1 MKISLNN
8 IGKIKKAD
16 IEIGGIAVIA
26 GENDT
31 GKSTIAKS
39 LYSIINAF
47 YDIDKK
53 IELDKRE
60 ILQEILERVFIDI
73 LNSIKP
79 KARVLTRIKSYE
91 LYEEFKTVKNI
102 NIDNLKNIIK
112 NKILDCD
119 IELSDDVNEIIDK
132 HLKRVNQILSITDE
146 EMQNR
151 IADRQFKSE
160 FYGQINNIYSSGH
173 GQIRLYLKSKMIEI
187 DVSNNYINIRR
198 MEPII
203 SVNAIYIDS
212 SLIMDEFKKSFFS
225 YRRNFNDSN
234 HRDNLKVILYERDN
248 NISRSVVFE
257 EQFENIY
264 NMISGVV
271 LGNFEFDNKG
281 NGIYKNADDITLRME
296 NISAGLKTF
305 IIIKTLFL
313 NGTIQENGILILDE
327 PEIHLHPKLQLV
339 FAELIVLLQ
348 KEFNLHILLSTHSP
362 YFLKAI
368 EVYSKKHEMSSKC
381 RYYLTKSIDGE
392 KKSIEVED
400 VTDKTY
406 EIYKLL
412 AEPYNVLHEME
423 NKIDEA

>member
-1 MKISLNN
+1 MKISLSN

-39 LYSIINAF
+39 LYSIINTF
-47 YDIDKK
+47 YNIDKK

-60 ILQEILERVFIDI
+60 ILQEISERVFIDI

-91 LYEEFKTVKNI
+91 LYEEFRTVKNI

-119 IELSDDVNEIIDK
+119 IELSDDVDKIIDK
-132 HLKRVNQILSITDE
+132 NLKRVNQILSITDK
-146 EMQNR
+146 EMQDR
-151 IADRQFKSE
+151 IVDRQFKLE
-160 FYGQINNIYSSGH
+160 FYGEINNIYSDKH
-173 GQIRLYLKSKMIEI
+173 GEIRLDLKSKIIEI
-187 DVSNNYINIRR
+187 NANNNNINIGKI
-198 MEPII
+198 EPII
-203 SVNAIYIDS
+203 VVNAIYIDS
-212 SLIMDEFKKSFFS
+212 SLIMDEFKKSFFP
-225 YRRNFNDSN
+225 YRKNFNDSN
-234 HRDNLKVILYERDN
+234 HRDNLKAILYERDN
-248 NISRSVVFE
+248 NISRSVMIE
-257 EQFENIY
+257 GQFKNIY
-264 NMISGVV
+264 NMISRVV
-271 LGNFEFDNKG
+271 LGNFEFDNRG
-281 NGIYKNADDITLRME
+281 NGIYRNADGITLRME

-313 NGTIQENGILILDE
+313 NGSIKDNGILILDE

-368 EVYSKKHEMSSKC
+368 EVYSKKHEISSKC
-381 RYYLTKSIDGE
+381 RYYLTKSLDD
-392 KKSIEVED
+392 KKKNIEVED

-412 AEPYNVLHEME
+412 AEPYNILHEMD
-423 NKIDEA
+423 NKTNEL